1 MDAARSEA
9 VTLRASSNALLLRAA
24 VVSRLVSGPYV
35 ATRGVFMQLAFGR
48 VAAIVAIC
56 FFILDASVDKRLAAQ
71 SASKSRSNNA
81 SSSESEHWREAESC
95 GVACGYM
102 FARLLGRNIE
112 YRDAVNAIPIENG
125 GTSLA
130 ALQEGLR
137 RLDVATSILKAKPR
151 DLDRIAMPV
160 ITHMLPRRET
170 GNAVGHFLLVLRV
183 DEQSVRYVEP
193 NYAASIETVP
203 RNEFLRCWS
212 GYLVAPTRPKAVAE
226 SCLEFA
232 LYALFATTISFGVFP
247 RGSAYVCRRLESLKL
262 HLMLLLV
269 GLIGASTVL
278 TGCAAVQPRSHAAP
292 DASLPRPETEDLSRL
307 VAWNTD
313 ADLGAL
319 PPDGAAEALFR
330 IENQGGSEVR
340 LHLGSPTC
348 RCSEARIEREALKPG
363 ESTNI
368 HMVMRSRPRQAG
380 PADARVYVEAEKGR
394 WAEMLSVHAVELG
407 ANFPD
412 YTYAIGASPPAS
424 RTASVGGSL
433 FLKGPASVVKVDVPL
448 SGTGLES
455 LLLIRDQR
463 VGSPTPMPGYVYR
476 DCSFT
481 VELNSKTNLVAE
493 RREVALPVA
502 ATIDGRTT
510 LHHVRL
516 TVLPSLR
523 SAGTMTRCVQ

>member
-1 MDAARSEA
+1 
-9 VTLRASSNALLLRAA
+9 
-24 VVSRLVSGPYV
+24 
-35 ATRGVFMQLAFGR
+35 MQLAFGR
-48 VAAIVAIC
+48 PAAIVAIC
-56 FFILDASVDKRLAAQ
+56 FFILDTSVDKRLVAQ
-71 SASKSRSNNA
+71 SDGKSRSNNTTSA
-81 SSSESEHWREAESC
+81 ESQHWREAESC

-102 FARLLGRNIE
+102 LARLLGRSID
-112 YRDAVNAIPIENG
+112 YTDAVKAIPIENG

-130 ALQEGLR
+130 ALQEGLGG
-137 RLDVATSILKAKPR
+137 LGVETSILKAKPR

-170 GNAVGHFLLVLRV
+170 TNAVGHFLLVLRV
-183 DEQSVRYVEP
+183 DEHSVRYVEP

-212 GYLVAPTRPKAVAE
+212 GYLVAPTRRKSVAE

-232 LYALFATTISFGVFP
+232 LGGLFATTISLGVFP
-247 RGSAYVCRRLESLKL
+247 RGRAYVCRLLESLKL
-262 HLMLLLV
+262 RPMLLRV
-269 GLIGASTVL
+269 GLIGASTVV
-278 TGCAAVQPRSHAAP
+278 TGCAAIQPRSHAAP
-292 DASLPRPETEDLSRL
+292 DASLSRPETEDLSGL

-330 IENQGGSEVR
+330 IENQGASEVR
-340 LHLGSPTC
+340 LHVGLPTC
-348 RCSEARIEREALKPG
+348 RCSEARIERETLKPG

-412 YTYAIGASPPAS
+412 YTYAIGGSPPAS
-424 RTASVGGSL
+424 GRTTVGGSL

-455 LLLIRDQR
+455 LLVIRDLR
-463 VGSPTPMPGYVYR
+463 VGLPTQMRGYVCC

-481 VELNSKTNLVAE
+481 VELNSKASFVEE

-502 ATIDGRTT
+502 ASIDGQTT

-516 TVLPSLR
+516 AVLPSLR
-523 SAGTMTRCVQ
+523 SAGTMTRSIQ